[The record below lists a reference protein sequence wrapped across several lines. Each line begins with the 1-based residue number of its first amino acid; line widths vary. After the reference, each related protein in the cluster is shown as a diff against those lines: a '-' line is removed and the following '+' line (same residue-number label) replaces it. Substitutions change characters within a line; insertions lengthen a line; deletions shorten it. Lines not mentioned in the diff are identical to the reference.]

1 MKSLIFILGS
11 ILFSLSISAQNSPEK
26 WVKSIIK
33 DMKNVEDLDKYASVD
48 LPSHVSTNVVL
59 VDRTKDLEVNENTFS
74 FVVDHGNGKFCSKM
88 VFEYV
93 KQDGEY
99 KLVFAEPHASTIFG
113 KEKWF
118 ANPWKEKIRL
128 CK

>member
-1 MKSLIFILGS
+1 MLCSLNIM
-11 ILFSLSISAQNSPEK
+11 AQNSPEK
-26 WVKSIIK
+26 WVKTIIK
-33 DMKNVEDLDKYASVD
+33 DMKQAESLSKYASAD
-48 LPSHVSTNVVL
+48 IPSHVSVNFVL
-59 VDRTKDLEVNENTFS
+59 VDRTKDLEINENSFS

-88 VFEYV
+88 IFEYV